1 MTTMTPDQRAYT
13 LRCARMLAESGEDA
27 DSVDA
32 LIAKAAGYRPMNGR
46 RERLN
51 LTVRGRR
58 IAPEDKDILIGR
70 LTMIRRTAAAGPCD
84 DARLYRILRTYV
96 LSLND

>member
-13 LRCARMLAESGEDA
+13 LRCARMLAETGEDA

-32 LIAKAAGYRPMNGR
+32 LIAKAVDYRPMDG

-58 IAPEDKDILIGR
+58 IAPEDKDILIRR
-70 LTMIRRTAAAGPCD
+70 LNVIRQAAGAGPWD
-84 DARLYRILRTYV
+84 DARLYRVLRTYV

>member
-1 MTTMTPDQRAYT
+1 MTPDQRAYT
-13 LRCARMLAESGEDA
+13 LRCARMLAETGEDA

-32 LIAKAAGYRPMNGR
+32 LIAKAAGYRPLEGC
-46 RERLN
+46 ERLN
-51 LTVRGRR
+51 LAVRGRR

-70 LTMIRRTAAAGPCD
+70 LTMIRRTAGAGPCD
-84 DARLYRILRTYV
+84 DARLSRILRTYV

>member
-1 MTTMTPDQRAYT
+1 MTTMPPDQRAYT
-13 LRCARMLAESGEDA
+13 LRCARMLAETGEDPDA
-27 DSVDA
+27 VDA
-32 LIAKAAGYRPMNGR
+32 LIAKAVGYRPMDG

-58 IAPEDKDILIGR
+58 IAPEDEDILIRR
-70 LTMIRRTAAAGPCD
+70 LNVIRRTAGVGPCD